1 VRSAGEAAGDRHAF
15 GHPIIVYRDERLHW
29 LTPLLRHSDW
39 WVVLTIVSLG
49 NAARSELHL
58 FGAGGT
64 IAWAA
69 LVLPVMVW
77 AVVWAVRVV
86 TRRTAG
92 SVVRHV
98 EIVDRYWWERVDEAC
113 RAILGYL
120 PDAAPPN
127 LREVRAAVI
136 TERWNL
142 ACLIRDR
149 SRLVELQKEIDHS
162 LDELT
167 DDDPLRHE
175 LAQRRSA
182 LEAQLTSLSA
192 TIKRRIDRLR
202 GLAARGGE
210 PTGAGGREALPAE
223 ARDATQTGGG

>member
-69 LVLPVMVW
+69 L
-77 AVVWAVRVV
+77 V

-210 PTGAGGREALPAE
+210 PTGAGGEPTGAGGEPTGAGGREALPAE